1 MHWQKNIANKMK
13 HIFMDTNV
21 VIDFLADRKPF
32 SMDAARI
39 FDLGVTGKIKVYI
52 SAVSYN
58 NIYYVLR
65 QSLSHP
71 VTLKLLNELADI
83 TEIVDVTDNVIRQS
97 LKTDFKDYE
106 DAIQYYSALSISATN
121 FIVTR
126 NTKDFKKST
135 LPVLTPA
142 EALKAL
148 EE

>member
-1 MHWQKNIANKMK
+1 MK
-13 HIFMDTNV
+13 HVFMDTNV

-39 FDLGVTGKIKVYI
+39 FDLGVIGKIKIYI

-71 VTLKLLNELADI
+71 VTLQLLNELADM

-106 DAIQYYSALSISATN
+106 DAIQYYCALSISATN

>member
-1 MHWQKNIANKMK
+1 
-13 HIFMDTNV
+13 MDTNV
-21 VIDFLADRKPF
+21 VIDFLADRQPF
-32 SMDAARI
+32 SFHVAKL
-39 FDLGVTGKIKVYI
+39 FDLSINGKVRIYI

-65 QSLSHP
+65 QSL
-71 VTLKLLNELADI
+71 TNNATKKLLEELDEL
-83 TEIVDVTDNVIRQS
+83 TEVADVTKAVIKQS

-106 DAIQYYSALSISATN
+106 DAIQYYCALSTPKID

-142 EALKAL
+142 EATVVLDDGL
-148 EE
+148 